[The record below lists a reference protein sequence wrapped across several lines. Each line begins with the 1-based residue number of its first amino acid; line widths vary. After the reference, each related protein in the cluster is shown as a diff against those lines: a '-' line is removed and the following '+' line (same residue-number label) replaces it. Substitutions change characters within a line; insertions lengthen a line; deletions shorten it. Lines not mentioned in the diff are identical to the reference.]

1 MEKQELQKALERFKN
16 HVVSVSKRNLT
27 NGGKNVSKKLYNSIK
42 GDVKAMPNSF
52 FLEFSMEDYGAFQ
65 DLGVKGKTSSA
76 KAPDSPYKFGKG
88 TGKKGGLTKGIKE
101 WVQKRRFQFR
111 DKKSGK
117 FLSYESTAF
126 LITRGI
132 YNKGIRPSMFF
143 TKPFEAAYKNLPEDL
158 VQSFALD
165 AEKLFNEQIDQ
176 IIKNGNN

>member
-1 MEKQELQKALERFKN
+1 MQKAEVQQALERFRN

-27 NGGKNVSKKLYNSIK
+27 NGRKNVSKKLYNSIK

-52 FLEFSMEDYGAFQ
+52 SLQFYMEDYGAYQ
-65 DLGVKGKTSSA
+65 DLGVKGKTSSE
-76 KAPDSPYKFGKG
+76 KAPHSPFKFGKG
-88 TGKKGGLTKGIKE
+88 TGPKGGLTQGIKE
-101 WVQKRRFQFR
+101 WVRKRRFQFK
-111 DKKSGK
+111 DKKTGR

-143 TKPFEAAYKNLPEDL
+143 TKPFEAAYKNLPEEL

-165 AEKLFNEQIDQ
+165 AEKLFDQQIDN
-176 IIKNGNN
+176 ILKK

>member
-1 MEKQELQKALERFKN
+1 MEKQEVQKALERFRN

-27 NGGKNVSKKLYNSIK
+27 NGNRNVSKKLYNSIK

-52 FLEFSMEDYGAFQ
+52 SLQFYMEDYGAYQ

-76 KAPDSPYKFGKG
+76 KAPKSPFKFGSG
-88 TGKKGGLTKGIKE
+88 TGKKGGLTEGIKE
-101 WVQKRRFQFR
+101 WVRKRRFQFK
-111 DKKSGK
+111 DKKTGK

-143 TKPFEAAYKNLPEDL
+143 TKPFEAAYRNLPDEL
-158 VQSFALD
+158 VKSFALD
-165 AEKLFNEQIDQ
+165 AEKLFDQQIDN
-176 IIKNGNN
+176 ITKK